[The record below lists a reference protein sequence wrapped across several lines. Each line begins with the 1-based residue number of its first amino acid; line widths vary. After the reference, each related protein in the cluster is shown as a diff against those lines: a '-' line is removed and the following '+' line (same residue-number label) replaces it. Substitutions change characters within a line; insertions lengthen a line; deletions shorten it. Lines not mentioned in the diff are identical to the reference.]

1 MTARLAMLG
10 PQRHT
15 VTAGQIAQLFAP
27 TGTIATINAGWQE
40 REAEDAELD
49 EVLGGRSVN
58 LSLYGRANRVWGD
71 DPLLR
76 AAHKDLQARLHLLR
90 ESYNVR
96 LARMMDAWSAVE
108 DLEGDPEI
116 LDPERIAAL
125 ESMRELDA
133 RHLHRVQQL
142 RERYEPDIRPRDHA
156 GLQQQRHEIAALI
169 EEASAIVVAG
179 GHVAVLI
186 NRLRLFDLEPLIR
199 DKPIASWSAGAM
211 ALSDRIILFHDTP
224 PQGTGNAEVL
234 DAGLGIASD
243 VVVLPHA
250 RERLQLDDRRRVS
263 RFARRFRPAICAAL
277 DDGEGIERLQG
288 RWVPLRGGDA
298 PLGGARCLS
307 PDGHVEEL
315 AA

>member
-1 MTARLAMLG
+1 MAARIALLG

-15 VTAGQIAQLFAP
+15 MTAGRVVQLLSP
-27 TGTIATINAGWQE
+27 TGPVATINAGWQE
-40 REAEDAELD
+40 RESEDTELD
-49 EVLGGRSVN
+49 EVLGGRTVN
-58 LSLYGRANRVWGD
+58 LSLYSRASRVWDD

-76 AAHKDLQARLHLLR
+76 AAHRDLQARLHLLR

-108 DLEGDPEI
+108 DLEGDPEV

-133 RHLHRVQQL
+133 RHMHRVQQL
-142 RERYEPDIRPRDHA
+142 REQYDPDVRPRDHA
-156 GLQQQRHEIAALI
+156 ALLQQRAEIASLV
-169 EEASAIVVAG
+169 ERASVVVVAG

-186 NRLRLFDLEPLIR
+186 NRLRLFDLGPLLR
-199 DKPIASWSAGAM
+199 DKPVVSWSAGAM
-211 ALSDRIILFHDTP
+211 ALSDRIVLFHDTP
-224 PQGTGNAEVL
+224 PQGTGNAEAL

-243 VVVLPHA
+243 IVVLPHA
-250 RERLQLDDRRRVS
+250 KERLQLGDRRRVS

-277 DDGEGIERLQG
+277 DEGEGIERIQG
-288 RWVPLRGGDA
+288 RWVPLRGGD
-298 PLGGARCLS
+298 PTLSGARLLS
-307 PDGHVEEL
+307 PEGHVEDL